1 MRNRALNV
9 FGRAAAASLIF
20 CVILSSSVRGQEV
33 NLQTGEISFNGP
45 ELAALLKAVESIDT
59 SPDILLDITGKP
71 AGEMPPYDP
80 LVHYAGSDPKNP
92 KHATLWMSRSLSATP
107 TDADRNTFRAAEELA
122 VMDTGL
128 AGPKWKAVYDYV
140 AGLDAKQPAGAAD
153 PYRAR
158 HALTAQIQRIFDS
171 YKK

>member
-1 MRNRALNV
+1 MVPGADDVLPSNVHSSVAPPLISAHVSLSVRPLTPNRAIALV
-9 FGRAAAASLIF
+9 G
-20 CVILSSSVRGQEV
+20 CVIDR
-33 NLQTGEISFNGP
+33 
-45 ELAALLKAVESIDT
+45 T
-59 SPDILLDITGKP
+59 SET
-71 AGEMPPYDP
+71 EMPPYDP